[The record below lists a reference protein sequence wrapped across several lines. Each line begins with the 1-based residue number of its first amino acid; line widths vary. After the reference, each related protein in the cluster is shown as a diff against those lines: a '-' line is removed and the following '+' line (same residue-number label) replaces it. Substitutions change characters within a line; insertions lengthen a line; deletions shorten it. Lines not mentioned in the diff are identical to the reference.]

1 MFDNL
6 SDKLQRVFKNLR
18 GEGRLTA
25 ENMDT
30 ALREVRVALLE
41 ADVNFK
47 VVKQLI
53 ESVKTRVMGQ
63 EVLSSLSPSQQVIG
77 IINEELI
84 KVLGSHESKLR
95 FANEPPSVFLIV
107 GLQGSGKTTST
118 GKLARWLTKNGHR
131 PLMVSVDIYR
141 PAAREQ
147 LAVIARDIK
156 VPIYPGVPE
165 EKLPVDLARSAKR
178 EAVNNGRD
186 VLLVDTAGRLH
197 IDDQLMTELKELKEL
212 LNPVEILFVA
222 DAMTGPD
229 AVKSADEFHKQ
240 LGITGVILTKMDGD
254 ARGGAALSIRSVTGQ
269 PLKFVGVGEKSD
281 AFEAF
286 HPDRAASRILGMG
299 DIVSFVEKAQEAFN
313 MKEQEEIQRKLI
325 DNEFTL
331 EDFRDQLKSL
341 RKLGSLESILKMM
354 PKVGMMKELQGMQ
367 PDEKEL
373 TRIVAIIDS
382 MTPKERDNHMIIN
395 GSRRRRIARG
405 SGTSVNEVN
414 NLLKQYGQARKMMK
428 SLSGNMGFLG
438 KKLGKMGMGKLGLP
452 GF

>member
-6 SDKLQRVFKNLR
+6 SDKLQRVFKNMR

-25 ENMDT
+25 ENMEA

-53 ESVKTRVMGQ
+53 ESVKTRAMGQ

-77 IINEELI
+77 IINDELI
-84 KVLGSHESKLR
+84 KILGGHESKLR
-95 FANEPPSVFLIV
+95 FANDPPSVFLIV

-118 GKLARWLTKNGHR
+118 GKLARWLAKNGHR
-131 PLMVSVDIYR
+131 PQLVSVDIYR

-147 LAVIARDIK
+147 LAIVARDIK
-156 VPIYPGVPE
+156 APIYAGTPE
-165 EKLPVDLARSAKR
+165 ETLPVDLARSARR
-178 EAVNNGRD
+178 EATNAGRD

-197 IDDQLMTELKELKEL
+197 IDDQLMDELQQLKTL
-212 LNPVEILFVA
+212 LNPAEILFVA
-222 DAMTGPD
+222 DAMTGQD
-229 AVKSADEFHKQ
+229 AVKSADEFHKK

-254 ARGGAALSIRSVTGQ
+254 ARGGAALSIRYVTGQ
-269 PLKFVGVGEKSD
+269 PLKFVGLGEKSD
-281 AFEAF
+281 AFEPF

-299 DIVSFVEKAQEAFN
+299 DIVSFVEKAQEAFTG
-313 MKEQEEIQRKLI
+313 KQQEEMQRKLM
-325 DNEFTL
+325 DNEFSL

-354 PKVGMMKELQGMQ
+354 PKVGMMKELQNLQ
-367 PDEKEL
+367 PDESEL

-382 MTPKERDNHMIIN
+382 MTPKERNNHMIIN
-395 GSRRRRIARG
+395 GSRRRRIAQG
-405 SGTSVNEVN
+405 SGTSVQDVN

-428 SLSGNMGFLG
+428 SMSGNLGSLG
-438 KKLGKMGMGKLGLP
+438 KRLGKMGGLGLP